1 MVMLADHY
9 DYVIGGDPDRD
20 TIDLAVVDTRTGGVQ
35 AHTTETAD
43 GTGYQRLLDWGA
55 ERAPGR
61 RVWALEGT
69 ASFAAGF
76 VTCLIN
82 AGEDVV
88 EVGGVKRAR
97 GSKNDRIDAVRAAR
111 HALSTEHQAT
121 PRARGLREAIRLVSN
136 TRHAL
141 LASRTKAINELK
153 SAIVTAPEHLRAG
166 LRGVSLARQLDCVEA
181 LALPASPSVE
191 HRVTVLA
198 LRSITARIRFLS
210 AQISELDPE
219 LLTLIKAHPAGPT
232 LLSEP
237 GVGPVVAAQLLVS
250 WSHRG
255 RVRNEAAFA
264 ALAGVA
270 PLEASSGQRSRHRLN
285 RGGDRDLNR
294 ALHTVAITRLRCHP
308 ETISYETRRTA
319 EGKTHRDIR
328 RSIKRA
334 LARRLYRRI
343 QTATEPT
350 APTPSGLTHIGASNG
365 PLRQYMP
372 KGTDLSRW
380 SAEEIEL
387 VATTLNSRPRKTLA
401 WKTPA

>member
-35 AHTTETAD
+35 AHTTGTAD
-43 GTGYQRLLDWGA
+43 ATGYQRLLEWGV
-55 ERAPGR
+55 ESAPGR

-69 ASFAAGF
+69 ASFAAGL
-76 VTCLIN
+76 VSCLVN
-82 AGEDVV
+82 AGEIVV

-97 GSKNDRIDAVRAAR
+97 GPKNDRIDAVRAAR
-111 HALSTEHQAT
+111 HALSTDHQAV
-121 PRARGLREAIRLVSN
+121 PRTRGLREAIRLVMN

-166 LRGVSLARQLDCVEA
+166 LRGASLAKQLDRIEA
-181 LALPASPSVE
+181 LTGPVSPSVE
-191 HRVTVLA
+191 HRVTMLI

-210 AQISELDPE
+210 FQVSELDPE
-219 LLTLIKAHPAGPT
+219 LITLIKAHPAGPA

-237 GVGPVVAAQLLVS
+237 GVGPVVAAQLLIS

-285 RGGDRDLNR
+285 RGGDRDL
-294 ALHTVAITRLRCHP
+294 HTVATTRLRCHP
-308 ETISYETRRTA
+308 ETRRYEANRTA

-350 APTPSGLTHIGASNG
+350 AL
-365 PLRQYMP
+365 
-372 KGTDLSRW
+372 
-380 SAEEIEL
+380 
-387 VATTLNSRPRKTLA
+387 PRTA
-401 WKTPA
+401 